1 MSAQP
6 DTPLRDWL
14 SELFDDDRR
23 AARQARLRAAWE
35 DSRAFLLGIHETL
48 LDEIEEQGGDIEEAI
63 EHVVAAYLDTITDEL
78 VTEADARLDWKR
90 IPRAE
95 VRAWLEERDGPF
107 IRRLITVARML
118 AARKRTRKP
127 ASRLLTLLPGPVRP
141 RHIIGGSPAGV
152 IEADAVDEEPDEG
165 DSGKTVVARLETL
178 TVRDRR
184 ASRPAADLP
193 TPPLGLP
200 TISVGGV

>member
-35 DSRAFLLGIHETL
+35 DSRAFLMGIHETL

-107 IRRLITVARML
+107 IRRLIMVARML

-141 RHIIGGSPAGV
+141 RHVIGEEPAGI
-152 IEADAVDEEPDEG
+152 IEADAADEEPAEN
-165 DSGKTVVARLETL
+165 DSGETVKVRLTDL
-178 TVRDRR
+178 TKRDRR
-184 ASRPAADLP
+184 ATRPAADLP
-193 TPPLGLP
+193 DRPTSLP
-200 TISVGGV
+200 TIAVGGV